1 MIPKVIHYCWFGNN
15 KKPDL
20 IEKCIESW
28 KKYCPDYEIKEWNE
42 DNFDINSLSY
52 VKQAYMDKKYA
63 FVSDYVRLYAV
74 YTCGGIYLDT
84 DVLLHNRIDELLNY
98 NCWLASDDVRYIP
111 TGLGF
116 GAEKNNKLI
125 KEIMDPYNHYDYPGG
140 TNVTRDTKVLEKE
153 LKEWKKSDRN
163 QVINYCKE
171 SVLIIGL
178 NDYGKYAKHLYT
190 YTWADEETQK
200 KRIADIKNESKKS
213 FKSRFIW
220 KIKLKMRNPKIISY
234 FDQRRGSKLEKI
246 YTFFAYDFLDYGP
259 LHFLKRLLIKIR
271 RIITHKN

>member
-20 IEKCIESW
+20 IKKCIESW
-28 KKYCPDYEIKEWNE
+28 EKYCPDYEIIEWNE
-42 DNFDINSLSY
+42 DNFNINSVSY
-52 VKQAYMDKKYA
+52 VKKAYMDKKYA

-84 DVLLHNRIDELLNY
+84 DVLLHNRIDGLLNY
-98 NCWLASDDVRYIP
+98 NCWLASDDVRYIN

-125 KEIMDPYNHYDYPGG
+125 KEIMDPYNYYDYPSG

-163 QVINYCKE
+163 QVIHYGTD
-171 SVLIIGL
+171 SLLIIGL
-178 NDYGKYAKHLYT
+178 ADYSKYAKHLYT

-200 KRIADIKNESKKS
+200 KRIKDINNESDKLLKT
-213 FKSRFIW
+213 RLIW
-220 KIKLKMRNPKIISY
+220 KIKVMVRDPKIISY
-234 FDQRRGSKLEKI
+234 FDSKRGSRLEKI

-259 LHFLKRLLIKIR
+259 IHYVKKLFIKLKNYEYRG
-271 RIITHKN
+271 

>member
-98 NCWLASDDVRYIP
+98 NCWLASDDVRYIA

-246 YTFFAYDFLDYGP
+246 YAQFKKIVALSN
-259 LHFLKRLLIKIR
+259 LIQRIYHNDIR
-271 RIITHKN
+271 NMLP

>member
-98 NCWLASDDVRYIP
+98 NCWLASDDVRYIA

-163 QVINYCKE
+163 QVINYGKE

-178 NDYGKYAKHLYT
+178 NDYGNYAKHLYT

-234 FDQRRGSKLEKI
+234 FDKKRGTKLEKI

-259 LHFLKRLLIKIR
+259 VHFLKRLLIKIR